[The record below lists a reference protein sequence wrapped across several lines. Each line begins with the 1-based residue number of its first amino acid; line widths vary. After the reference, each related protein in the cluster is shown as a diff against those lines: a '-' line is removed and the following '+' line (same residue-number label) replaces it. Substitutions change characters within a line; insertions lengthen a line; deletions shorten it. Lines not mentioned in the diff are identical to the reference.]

1 MARRDMRPSRSTK
14 TTILFVGE
22 GPTEK
27 AFLQHLQTLYIS
39 RDASIVVKVES
50 GSGGAPSSVAQKAI
64 RLRSSR
70 AYDRCFILVDADRP
84 LVMDRKLEE
93 RMKKKPRIEV
103 LKSTPCVEG
112 LLLTILG
119 HNNFSQS
126 GTSSDHCKREF
137 EANYMTDERKT
148 EKRSYASR
156 FTKEILE
163 AQRRNISELDA
174 ILKAMQV

>member
-1 MARRDMRPSRSTK
+1 MRPSRFTK

-39 RDASIVVKVES
+39 RDANIVVKVES

-84 LVMDRKLEE
+84 LVVDRKLED

-103 LKSTPCVEG
+103 LKSTPCIEG
-112 LLLTILG
+112 LFLAILRR
-119 HNNFSQS
+119 NNFSQAR
-126 GTSSDHCKREF
+126 TSSDHCKREF
-137 EANYMTDERKT
+137 EANYMTDDRKT
-148 EKRSYASR
+148 DKRSYTDKFSR
-156 FTKEILE
+156 PILD
-163 AQRRNISELDA
+163 ACRGGVPELDS
-174 ILKAMQV
+174 ILNSMQV